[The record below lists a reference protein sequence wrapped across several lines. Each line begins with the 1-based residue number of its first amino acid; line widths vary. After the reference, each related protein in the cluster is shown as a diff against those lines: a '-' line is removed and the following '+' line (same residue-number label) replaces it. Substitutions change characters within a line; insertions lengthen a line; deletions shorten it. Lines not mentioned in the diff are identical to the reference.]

1 MALEQVVE
9 TGGIFSMAIDI
20 LNPYDV
26 AVSQFD
32 DAAERLGLSQ
42 AMRAILRKPKREL
55 IVNFPVRMDN
65 GDVEMFT
72 GYRVQH
78 NINRGPAKGGI
89 RFSPEVSLDEVR
101 ALAMWMTWKCAVVGI
116 PFGGAKG
123 GVICDPHKLSRGELE
138 RLSRRYATEISILIG
153 PNSDIPAPDM
163 NTNPQV
169 MGWMMDTFSMHQ
181 GYSVP
186 AVVTGKPLAI
196 GGSEGR
202 LEATARGIQYVTREA
217 MVDHSMKPEECT
229 VVVQGFG
236 NVGSISAR
244 LLHELGCTVIALSD
258 ISGGVY
264 NPDGIEVHHALRY
277 SKEHGSLKG
286 LPNTEHIT
294 NAELLTLPCDVLVP
308 AALENQL
315 TGRNAP
321 QVKARLIIE
330 AANGPTTPEA
340 DRIFND
346 RGIVVVPDILA
357 NAVGLTVSYFEWV
370 QDLQRFF
377 WAEHE
382 INDRLET
389 IMTRSYRAVRQKS
402 LEQETNLRM
411 GAYLLAVA
419 RVAEATEI
427 RGVYP

>member
-1 MALEQVVE
+1 
-9 TGGIFSMAIDI
+9 MAIDI
-20 LNPYDV
+20 INPYEMAV
-26 AVSQFD
+26 AQFE
-32 DAAERLGLSQ
+32 DAARRLGLSQ
-42 AMRAILRKPKREL
+42 AMRAILSKPKREL
-55 IVNFPVRMDN
+55 TVNFPVRMDN
-65 GDVEMFT
+65 GDVQMFT

-89 RFSPEVSLDEVR
+89 RYSPHVSLDEVR

-123 GVICDPHKLSRGELE
+123 GVICDPHQMSHAELE
-138 RLSRRYATEISILIG
+138 RLTRRYATEISILIG
-153 PNSDIPAPDM
+153 PDSDIPAPDM
-163 NTNPQV
+163 NTNPQI
-169 MGWMMDTFSMHQ
+169 MAWMMDTYSMHK

-186 AVVTGKPLAI
+186 AVITGKPLAI

-202 LEATARGIQYVTREA
+202 LEATARGVQFVTREA
-217 MVDHSMKPEECT
+217 MRDRGMKPEETT

-236 NVGSISAR
+236 NVGSITAR
-244 LLHELGCTVIALSD
+244 LLSDMGCKVVAVSD

-264 NPDGIEVHHALRY
+264 NPAGLDVYKTLRY
-277 SKEHGSLKG
+277 SREHGGLKG
-286 LPNTEHIT
+286 LPGAEAVT
-294 NAELLTLPCDVLVP
+294 NQELLELPCTVLIP

-315 TGRNAP
+315 TRNNASRI
-321 QVKARLIIE
+321 QARMIIE

-340 DRIFND
+340 DQILNE
-346 RGIVVVPDILA
+346 RGIPVIPDILA
-357 NAVGLTVSYFEWV
+357 NAGGVTVSYFEWV

-377 WAEHE
+377 WEENE
-382 INDRLET
+382 INNRLES
-389 IMTRSYRAVRQKS
+389 IMIRAYRAMCAKAE
-402 LEQETNLRM
+402 EQQVNLRL

>member
-1 MALEQVVE
+1 
-9 TGGIFSMAIDI
+9 MAIEVI
-20 LNPYDV
+20 NPYDV
-26 AVSQFD
+26 AVAQFD
-32 DAAERLGLSQ
+32 ESADRLGLSQ

-101 ALAMWMTWKCAVVGI
+101 ALSMWMTWKCAVVGI

-123 GVICDPHKLSRGELE
+123 GVICDPHKMSPAELE
-138 RLSRRYATEISILIG
+138 RLTRRYATEISILIG
-153 PNSDIPAPDM
+153 PDSDIPAPDM
-163 NTNPQV
+163 NTNPQI
-169 MGWMMDTFSMHQ
+169 MAWIMDTYSMHK

-186 AVVTGKPLAI
+186 AVITGKPIGI

-202 LEATARGIQYVTREA
+202 MEATGRGVTVVIREA
-217 MVDHSMKPEECT
+217 LHDKDIDPAECS
-229 VVVQGFG
+229 VVIQGFG
-236 NVGSISAR
+236 NVGSTTAR
-244 LLHELGCTVIALSD
+244 LLYDELHCKIVGLSD
-258 ISGGVY
+258 ISGGVS
-264 NPDGIEVHHALRY
+264 NPNGIDVHRALRY
-277 SKEHGSLKG
+277 SKEHGTLQG
-286 LPNTEHIT
+286 LPDSESVSNTE
-294 NAELLTLPCDVLVP
+294 LLELPCDILVP

-315 TGRNAP
+315 TGRNAAR
-321 QVKARLIIE
+321 VKARMIIE
-330 AANGPTTPEA
+330 AANGPTDPAA
-340 DRIFND
+340 DKIFNEA
-346 RGIVVVPDILA
+346 GITVIPDILV
-357 NAVGLTVSYFEWV
+357 NAGGVTVSYFEWV

-377 WAEHE
+377 WAENE

-389 IMTRSYRAVRQKS
+389 LMKRSYRAVAQKAA
-402 LEQETNLRM
+402 EQKCSMRM

-419 RVAEATEI
+419 RVAEATEL

>member
-1 MALEQVVE
+1 V
-9 TGGIFSMAIDI
+9 AIDI
-20 LNPYDV
+20 LNPYAMAV
-26 AVSQFD
+26 AQFD
-32 DAAERLGLSQ
+32 EAADRLGLSQ

-123 GVICDPHKLSRGELE
+123 GVLCDPSKLSRAEIE

-163 NTNPQV
+163 NTNPQI
-169 MGWMMDTFSMHQ
+169 MAWMMDTFSMHQ

-186 AVVTGKPLAI
+186 AVITGKPLAI

-202 LEATARGIQYVTREA
+202 LEATAQGIQYVTRDA
-217 MVDHSMKPEECT
+217 MLDLGMKPEECS

-244 LLHELGCTVIALSD
+244 LLHDLGCKIVGLSD

-264 NPDGIEVHHALRY
+264 NPHGIDVHSALHY
-277 SKEHGSLKG
+277 SNEHGKLKG
-286 LPNTEHIT
+286 LPNTEPVT
-294 NAELLTLPCDVLVP
+294 NAELLLLPCDILIP

-315 TGRNAP
+315 TEKNAA
-321 QVKARLIIE
+321 QVKARLIVE

-340 DRIFND
+340 DRILND
-346 RGIVVVPDILA
+346 RGIIIVPDILA
-357 NAVGLTVSYFEWV
+357 NAGGVTVSYFEWV

-377 WAEHE
+377 WAENE
-382 INDRLET
+382 INHRLES
-389 IMTRSYRAVRQKS
+389 IMTRSYRAVYNKA

>member
-1 MALEQVVE
+1 
-9 TGGIFSMAIDI
+9 MAIDI
-20 LNPYDV
+20 VNPYDIAV
-26 AVSQFD
+26 AQFD
-32 DAAERLGLSQ
+32 EAADRLGLSQ

-123 GVICDPHKLSRGELE
+123 GVICDPHKLSRTELE
-138 RLSRRYATEISILIG
+138 RLTRRYATEISVLMG
-153 PNSDIPAPDM
+153 PDSDIPAPDM
-163 NTNPQV
+163 NTNPQI
-169 MGWMMDTFSMHQ
+169 MAWMMDTFSMHM
-181 GYSVP
+181 GFSVP
-186 AVVTGKPLAI
+186 AVITGKPLAI

-202 LEATARGIQYVTREA
+202 LEATARGVQFVTREA
-217 MVDHSMKPEECT
+217 MHDLGLRPEDCS

-244 LLHELGCTVIALSD
+244 LLHEMGCRVVAVSD
-258 ISGGVY
+258 IQGGVY
-264 NPDGIEVHHALRY
+264 NPHGIDIHKALRH
-277 SKEHGSLKG
+277 SKEHGSLRG
-286 LPNTEHIT
+286 LPDTEAIT
-294 NAELLTLPCDVLVP
+294 NAELLELPCDALVP

-315 TGRNAP
+315 TAKNAP
-321 QVKARLIIE
+321 RVKARLIVE
-330 AANGPTTPEA
+330 AANGPTTPDA
-340 DRIFND
+340 DHILND
-346 RGIVVVPDILA
+346 RGIMVVPDILA
-357 NAVGLTVSYFEWV
+357 NAGGVTVSYFEWV

-377 WAEHE
+377 WAELE
-382 INDRLET
+382 INNRLEQ
-389 IMTRSYRAVRQKS
+389 IMMRAYQATRAKAE
-402 LEQETNLRM
+402 EQETNLRI
-411 GAYLLAVA
+411 GAYLLAVT

>member
-1 MALEQVVE
+1 
-9 TGGIFSMAIDI
+9 MAIDI
-20 LNPYDV
+20 GNPYEV
-26 AVSQFD
+26 AVAQFD
-32 DAAERLGLSQ
+32 EAADRLGLSQ
-42 AMRAILRKPKREL
+42 AMRAILSKPKREL

-123 GVICDPHKLSRGELE
+123 GVICNPSKMSRAELE

-163 NTNPQV
+163 NTNPQI

-186 AVVTGKPLAI
+186 AVITGKPLAI

-202 LEATARGIQYVTREA
+202 LEATARGVQVVTREA
-217 MVDHSMKPEECT
+217 MKDMGMKPEEAV

-244 LLHELGCTVIALSD
+244 LLHELGCKVVGLSD
-258 ISGGVY
+258 ISGAVY
-264 NPDGIEVHHALRY
+264 NPNGIDVNNALHY
-277 SKEHGSLKG
+277 SKEHGTLRG
-286 LPNTEHIT
+286 LPNTESIT
-294 NAELLTLPCDVLVP
+294 NAELLTLPCDVLIP

-315 TGRNAP
+315 TGKNAS
-321 QVKARLIIE
+321 QVRARLIIE
-330 AANGPTTPEA
+330 AANGPTTPDA
-340 DRIFND
+340 DHIFND
-346 RGIVVVPDILA
+346 RGITVVPDILA
-357 NAVGLTVSYFEWV
+357 NAGGVTVSYFEWV

-389 IMTRSYRAVRQKS
+389 IMLRSYRAVREKALQ
-402 LEQETNLRM
+402 QESNLRM

>member
-1 MALEQVVE
+1 
-9 TGGIFSMAIDI
+9 MAIDLI
-20 LNPYDV
+20 NPLDV
-26 AVSQFD
+26 AVAQFD
-32 DAAERLGLSQ
+32 EAADRLGMSQ

-89 RFSPEVSLDEVR
+89 RYSPEVSLDEIR

-123 GVICDPHKLSRGELE
+123 GVICNPRKMSPSELE
-138 RLSRRYATEISILIG
+138 RLTRRYATEISLFIG
-153 PNSDIPAPDM
+153 PDSDIPAPDM

-169 MGWMMDTFSMHQ
+169 MAWIMDTYSMHK

-186 AVVTGKPLAI
+186 AVITGKPIGI

-202 LEATARGIQYVTREA
+202 MEATARGVMVVTREA
-217 MVDHSMKPEECT
+217 LLDLNMNPEECS
-229 VVVQGFG
+229 VVIQGFG
-236 NVGSISAR
+236 NVGSITAR
-244 LLHELGCTVIALSD
+244 LLQDELRCKIVGLSD
-258 ISGGVY
+258 ISGGIY
-264 NPDGIEVHHALRY
+264 NPRGIDVHRALRY
-277 SKEHGSLKG
+277 SKEHGALEG
-286 LPNTEHIT
+286 LPNSERVT
-294 NAELLTLPCDVLVP
+294 NAQLLELPCDVLIP

-315 TGRNAP
+315 TGRNAAR
-321 QVKARLIIE
+321 VRARLIIE
-330 AANGPTTPEA
+330 AANGPTDPEA

-346 RGIVVVPDILA
+346 AGITVVPDILA
-357 NAVGLTVSYFEWV
+357 NAGGVTVSYFEWV

-377 WAEHE
+377 WAENE

-389 IMTRSYRAVRQKS
+389 IMKRSYRAVAQKAA
-402 LEQETNLRM
+402 EQETHMRM

-419 RVAEATEI
+419 RVAEATEL

>member
-1 MALEQVVE
+1 ME
-9 TGGIFSMAIDI
+9 TLI
-20 LNPYDV
+20 NPYEV
-26 AVSQFD
+26 AVAQFD
-32 DAAERLGLSQ
+32 DAADRLGMSQ
-42 AMRAILRKPKREL
+42 AMRAILRLPKREL

-123 GVICDPHKLSRGELE
+123 GVICDPHKMSPSELE
-138 RLSRRYATEISILIG
+138 RLTRRYATEISLLIG
-153 PNSDIPAPDM
+153 PDSDIPAPDM

-169 MGWMMDTFSMHQ
+169 MAWIMDTYSMHK

-186 AVVTGKPLAI
+186 AVITGKPIGI

-202 LEATARGIQYVTREA
+202 MEATARGVMVVTREA
-217 MVDHSMKPEECT
+217 LLDKNIDPETCS

-236 NVGSISAR
+236 NVGSITAR
-244 LLHELGCTVIALSD
+244 LLHDELRCKIVGLSD

-264 NPDGIEVHHALRY
+264 NPKGIDIYRALRH
-277 SKEHGSLKG
+277 SKEHGSLRG
-286 LPNTEHIT
+286 LSDSEQVT
-294 NAELLTLPCDVLVP
+294 NAQLLELPCDVLIP

-315 TGRNAP
+315 TGRNAAR
-321 QVKARLIIE
+321 VKAHLIIE
-330 AANGPTTPEA
+330 AANGPTDPAA

-346 RGIVVVPDILA
+346 AGITVVPDILA
-357 NAVGLTVSYFEWV
+357 NAGGVTVSYFEWV

-377 WAEHE
+377 WAENE

-389 IMTRSYRAVRQKS
+389 IMKRSYRAVAQKAS
-402 LEQETNLRM
+402 EQDTHMRM

-419 RVAEATEI
+419 RVAEATEL

>member
-1 MALEQVVE
+1 MAVE
-9 TGGIFSMAIDI
+9 VE
-20 LNPYDV
+20 NPYAV
-26 AVSQFD
+26 AVAQFD
-32 DAAERLGLSQ
+32 EAAERLGLSQ

-55 IVNFPVRMDN
+55 TVNFPVRMDN

-123 GVICDPHKLSRGELE
+123 GVICDPHKLSRAELE
-138 RLSRRYATEISILIG
+138 RLTRRYATEISILIG
-153 PNSDIPAPDM
+153 PDSDIPAPDM
-163 NTNPQV
+163 NTNPQI
-169 MGWMMDTFSMHQ
+169 MGWIMDTYSMHQ

-186 AVVTGKPLAI
+186 AVITGKPLAI

-202 LEATARGIQYVTREA
+202 LEATARGVQVVTREA
-217 MVDHSMKPEECT
+217 MKDMGMNPEESV

-236 NVGSISAR
+236 NVGSITAR
-244 LLHELGCTVIALSD
+244 LLHELGCKVVGLSD
-258 ISGGVY
+258 INGAVY
-264 NPDGIEVHHALRY
+264 NSNGIDVHRALRY
-277 SKEHGSLKG
+277 SKEHGTLKG
-286 LPNTEHIT
+286 LPETESLT
-294 NAELLTLPCDVLVP
+294 NAELLELPCDVLVP

-315 TGRNAP
+315 TGRNASR
-321 QVKARLIIE
+321 VKARLIIE
-330 AANGPTTPEA
+330 AANGPTTPDA
-340 DRIFND
+340 DHIFND
-346 RGIVVVPDILA
+346 RGIIVVPDILA
-357 NAVGLTVSYFEWV
+357 NAGGVTVSYFEWV

-377 WAEHE
+377 WAENE
-382 INDRLET
+382 INNRLES
-389 IMTRSYRAVRQKS
+389 IMERSYQAVRLKS